1 MALDLTKLIERPK
14 GSALDLGTPTETQ
27 KKVLDHFRDGKR
39 IVLMVAGRQSGKS
52 YLGARWLILQTMN
65 PHAKDKLAFAIAPT
79 YQMARVIER
88 KIQEVLKLDPALWK
102 QVEYRAGPPPT
113 YTFPNGW
120 VIEVRSADN
129 PDSLRGPTI
138 SAVWFDEVAAADEYA
153 FDVIMPTLLA
163 NDGAFLGTTTPRGV
177 TNWIYDRIFLKTI
190 APGKAGH
197 DPVAYNEGY
206 AAVTGSTWENV
217 DNLNPEAIKMLE
229 DQYGK
234 DSAFGRQEIAGEF
247 VSYEG
252 LVYRWDAHNSVSSM
266 DMPQLH
272 EYSQIIG
279 GIDFGW
285 TDPAAAYV
293 LGYKE
298 GVWYVVDGIYGSH
311 IEPNDFAEQ
320 LATLSSNYRVSR
332 WYADSARPE
341 LIADLNS
348 RGLPV
353 LGVKK
358 PRVEDRIREMAMFAD
373 NNRLKISTMC
383 PDVIREITSYKW
395 PERPRR
401 DSTGAVKP
409 LDEND
414 HSLDAIGYA
423 IYSVRWLWR
432 NDVEIA
438 DRVRESR
445 RKDVDIDDI
454 QFQEWK
460 RRNVY
465 GRRSRAYGPA
475 GRAGM

>member
-1 MALDLTKLIERPK
+1 MALDLTKLVDKPK
-14 GSALDLGTPTETQ
+14 GTSLDLGTPTRTQ
-27 KKVLDHFRDGKR
+27 QQVLDHFREGKR

-52 YLGARWLILQTMN
+52 HLGARWLILQTMN
-65 PHAKDKLAFAIAPT
+65 PHAKDKLAFAVAPT

-88 KIQEVLKLDPALWK
+88 KIQEVLKLDPVLWR

-138 SAVWFDEVAAADEYA
+138 SAIWFDEVAAADEYA

-177 TNWIYDRIFLKTI
+177 TNWIYDRIYKKSI
-190 APGKAGH
+190 PPGKAGYSEI
-197 DPVAYNEGY
+197 DYNEGY
-206 AAVTGSTWENV
+206 ATVTGSTWENV
-217 DNLNPEAIKMLE
+217 DNLNPEAIRMLE

-252 LVYRWDAHNSVSSM
+252 LVYRWDAHNSMAPM
-266 DMPQLH
+266 DMPKRD
-272 EYSQIIG
+272 EYSHIIG

-293 LGYKE
+293 LGYKD
-298 GVWYVVDGIYGSH
+298 GVWYVIDGFYGSQ
-311 IEPNDFAEQ
+311 IEPNDFALR
-320 LATLSSNYRVSR
+320 LAALHDNYNVLN
-332 WYADSARPE
+332 WHADSARPE

-353 LGVKK
+353 LGVRK

-373 NNRLKISTMC
+373 NNRLKISTAC
-383 PDVIREITSYKW
+383 PDVIREITAYKW
-395 PERPRR
+395 PTRPRR
-401 DSTGAVKP
+401 DSTGAVRP
-409 LDEND
+409 VDEND

-423 IYSVRWLWR
+423 IYSMRWLWR
-432 NDVEIA
+432 NDVA
-438 DRVRESR
+438 VSALVRDDR
-445 RKDVDIDDI
+445 RKDVDVEDM

-460 RRNVY
+460 KRNGIKRR
-465 GRRSRAYGPA
+465 RRGYSPA
-475 GRAGM
+475 GKLGT